1 MLSKKLIWCRWP
13 TWNGH
18 RWRREK
24 HHQSCSGGHQ
34 LAGTLSWQVG
44 HLQILR
50 RSSFDD
56 GDQLEMVIGGR
67 KQNMKEGRRRCRSTL
82 IYLCICRFP
91 FGVGHFPACLW
102 ESCTCTS
109 VVVETGASGII
120 VVVCWIWWLCG
131 PTQPT
136 TRQKTWMRKMGEED
150 SDSLQ
155 DWVSFI
161 LSSHLI
167 DYLPR

>member
-44 HLQILR
+44 HLQIPSEKLIWWWWPTWNGHR
-50 RSSFDD
+50 WPETKHER
-56 GDQLEMVIGGR
+56 
-67 KQNMKEGRRRCRSTL
+67 RRRCRSTL